1 MEGHVTV
8 TLLSRS
14 RYEGGEDLLHFEGNG
29 LLKREKGGWHLRYT
43 ASARDGSRMA
53 SDLCLAD
60 GVAAL
65 RNITGGYTLTLDPR
79 QVTRAQIPTQAG
91 TLTMAV
97 KTRQVDWQL
106 EEAPGRIMMDYTL
119 MALGQ
124 TVSDLHLTVYL
135 TEKEGEKTL

>member
-8 TLLSRS
+8 TLVSRS

-135 TEKEGEKTL
+135 TDK

>member
-1 MEGHVTV
+1 MERHVTV
-8 TLLSRS
+8 TLVSRS

-135 TEKEGEKTL
+135 TDK

>member
-1 MEGHVTV
+1 MEGHVKI

-14 RYEGGEDLLHFEGNG
+14 RYEGGEDVLAFAGNG
-29 LLKREKGGWHLRYT
+29 LLKRTDAGWHLRYT
-43 ASARDGSRMA
+43 AASQDGSRMA
-53 SDLCLAD
+53 SDLRLED
-60 GVAAL
+60 GVVTL
-65 RNITGGYTLTLDPR
+65 HNITGEYTLTLDTR
-79 QVTRAQIPTQAG
+79 QVTQARIPTQAG

-106 EEAPGRIMMDYTL
+106 QEAPGRIVMDYTL

-135 TEKEGEKTL
+135 TYK

>member
-29 LLKREKGGWHLRYT
+29 LLKKENSGWHLRYT

-53 SDLCLAD
+53 SDLRLAE
-60 GVAAL
+60 GVATL
-65 RNITGGYTLTLDPR
+65 RNITGDYTLTLDPR
-79 QVTRAQIPTQAG
+79 RETQTQIPTQAG

-106 EEAPGRIMMDYTL
+106 NKAPGRITMDYTL

>member
-8 TLLSRS
+8 TLVSRS

-29 LLKREKGGWHLRYT
+29 LLKREKGGCHLRYT

-135 TEKEGEKTL
+135 TDK

>member
-1 MEGHVTV
+1 MEGHVKI

-14 RYEGGEDLLHFEGNG
+14 RYEGGEDVLAFAGNG
-29 LLKREKGGWHLRYT
+29 LLKRTDAGWHLRYT
-43 ASARDGSRMA
+43 AASQDGSRMA
-53 SDLCLAD
+53 SDLRLED
-60 GVAAL
+60 GVVTL
-65 RNITGGYTLTLDPR
+65 HNITGEYTLTLDTR
-79 QVTRAQIPTQAG
+79 QVTQTRIPTQAG

-106 EEAPGRIMMDYTL
+106 QEAPGRIVMDYTL

-135 TEKEGEKTL
+135 TYK

>member
-8 TLLSRS
+8 TLVSRS
-14 RYEGGEDLLHFEGNG
+14 RYEGGEDVLHFEGNG
-29 LLKREKGGWHLRYT
+29 LLKRKKGGWHLRYT

-91 TLTMAV
+91 TLSMAV

-135 TEKEGEKTL
+135 TDK